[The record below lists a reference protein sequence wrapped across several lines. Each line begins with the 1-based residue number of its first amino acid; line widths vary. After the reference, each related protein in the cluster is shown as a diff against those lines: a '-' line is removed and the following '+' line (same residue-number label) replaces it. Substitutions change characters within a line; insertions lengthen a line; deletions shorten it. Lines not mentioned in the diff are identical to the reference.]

1 MPQGV
6 CGESESLTGEVS
18 SGQGRPL
25 TVTPGTEGSVVGVV
39 RVTTGTTVTMTTAL
53 TSSVTNTF

>member
-18 SGQGRPL
+18 SGQRRPL

-39 RVTTGTTVTMTTAL
+39 RVTTATTVTMATAL
-53 TSSVTNTF
+53 TCSVTNAC